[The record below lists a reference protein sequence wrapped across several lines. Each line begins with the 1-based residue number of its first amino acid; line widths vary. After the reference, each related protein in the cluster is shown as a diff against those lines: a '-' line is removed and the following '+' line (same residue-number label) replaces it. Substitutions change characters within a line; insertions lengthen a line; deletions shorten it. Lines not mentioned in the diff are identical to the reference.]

1 MDRINRYWD
10 EFCQKAKLE
19 GIQYKEA
26 FQFGEKADLLAQLV
40 IEGKKTATSSSYE
53 LYRIENEPIPTAG
66 EFSIVLNSAD
76 MPVAIIEVESV
87 EMHPL
92 NEVPEE
98 FALAE
103 GAGTYQEWLDAHVNF
118 FSGLFKQYNL
128 EFKKDLPVVC
138 ERFRK
143 VYPE

>member
-1 MDRINRYWD
+1 
-10 EFCQKAKLE
+10 
-19 GIQYKEA
+19 
-26 FQFGEKADLLAQLV
+26 
-40 IEGKKTATSSSYE
+40 
-53 LYRIENEPIPTAG
+53 
-66 EFSIVLNSAD
+66 

>member
-1 MDRINRYWD
+1 MNRINRYWD
-10 EFCQKAKLE
+10 EFCRKAKLE
-19 GIQYKEA
+19 GVQYREA
-26 FQFGEKADLLAQLV
+26 FQFGEKADWLAQLV

-53 LYRIENEPIPTAG
+53 LYQIENEPIPTAG
-66 EFSIVLNSAD
+66 EFSIVLNGAD

-92 NEVPEE
+92 NEVPEA

-103 GAGTYQEWLDAHVNF
+103 GAGTYQEWLDAHMNF
-118 FSGLFKQYNL
+118 FSGLFKEYNL
-128 EFKKDLPVVC
+128 EFKEDLPVVC